1 RVEWTSVDRITRDV
15 AAVQDDAAG
24 IGLGEAADHPQD
36 RGLARTRGPQDGDE
50 LAVLDRE
57 VDLLQHPGRAERLA
71 DPFQL
76 QKNRHPFPT
85 LVPKLKPARPR
96 VRRRAGSCTLPYCA
110 ALISF
115 QRSAR
120 LVGSS

>member
-24 IGLGEAADHPQD
+24 RGLGEAADHPQD
-36 RGLARTRGPQDGDE
+36 RGLAGARRPQDGDE

-76 QKNRHPFPT
+76 QKNRHPLPT
-85 LVPKLKPARPR
+85 LAPNWNRPAP
-96 VRRRAGSCTLPYCA
+96 ASGDGPA
-110 ALISF
+110 H
-115 QRSAR
+115 
-120 LVGSS
+120 